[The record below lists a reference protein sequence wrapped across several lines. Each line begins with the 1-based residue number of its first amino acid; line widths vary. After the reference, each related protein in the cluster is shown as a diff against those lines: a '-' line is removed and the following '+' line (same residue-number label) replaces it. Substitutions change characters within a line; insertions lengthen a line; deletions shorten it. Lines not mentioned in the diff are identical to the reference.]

1 MLSEI
6 DFLNSN
12 PKALALQIAINAKTR
27 RLELNLT
34 QEELAQ
40 KSGVSLGSVKRF
52 ESKHEISL
60 KHLLLIAVVLNSTED
75 FKNLFLQ
82 KQYRSIDEV
91 VVKKEMKRKRARRK

>member
-12 PKALALQIAINAKTR
+12 PKALTLQIAINAKTR

-91 VVKKEMKRKRARRK
+91 VVKKEMKRKRARKK

>member
-12 PKALALQIAINAKTR
+12 PKALALQIVINAKTR